1 MCGNIFN
8 LKVKTKTMAP
18 GRPRKYSNGFK
29 TFWEW
34 MEVEK
39 KLYTLDELQ
48 TQLQFITE
56 SEDVYCTRS
65 IKRKLQEKYGED
77 TFFNEVL
84 G

>member
-1 MCGNIFN
+1 
-8 LKVKTKTMAP
+8 
-18 GRPRKYSNGFK
+18 
-29 TFWEW
+29 

-84 G
+84 GWCNVVCLSNIKQHIINDMW